1 MRPGRVEGDEVLTK
15 GRLPCVCTL
24 AGPDLG
30 GGETVLARPGTVNCR
45 LGAVILGRATLP
57 RRAAGLAAVALALT
71 AASGCHSS
79 VPNPSIHIAPGDGVA
94 VSVGDLDVRNL
105 LVVVDAKGS
114 TGSAAGTVVNPGSAA
129 TTVMVR
135 TMDEA
140 LQGTKGPEV
149 AVPAGGI
156 ARLDGVPVTAVPAPP
171 GAMVTLVLSTPA
183 SGDVQV
189 LVPVVPLAGDYATA
203 TPTATP
209 TVTAPATP

>member
-1 MRPGRVEGDEVLTK
+1 MRPGGVEGDEVLTK

-30 GGETVLARPGTVNCR
+30 GGETVLARPGTANCR
-45 LGAVILGRATLP
+45 LGAVILGRPPLP

-156 ARLDGVPVTAVPAPP
+156 ARLDGAPVTAVPAPP